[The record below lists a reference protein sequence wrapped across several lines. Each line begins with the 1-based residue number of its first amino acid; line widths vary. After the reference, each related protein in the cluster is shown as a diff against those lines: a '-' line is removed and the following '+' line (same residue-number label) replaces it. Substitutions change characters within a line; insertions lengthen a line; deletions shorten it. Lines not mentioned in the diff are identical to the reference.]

1 MSRFHPGIAL
11 SSVALA
17 LLIAFPI
24 DNSILIATAQTS
36 KTSSRSQSKVEVLYN
51 TNCARCHGPDGKG
64 DTPAGVTFNTPDLTD
79 PSWWRQNAS
88 ISSTKS
94 FRSIIT
100 NGKSGMPAFGKKL
113 TKSEI
118 NLLADR
124 MRRFRK

>member
-1 MSRFHPGIAL
+1 MNRFYFGLAL
-11 SSVALA
+11 GGAIFA
-17 LLIAFPI
+17 LLIAFLI
-24 DNSILIATAQTS
+24 DNNIETATAQTS

-64 DTPAGVTFNTPDLTD
+64 DTPAGETFNTPDLTD

-88 ISSTKS
+88 IASTKS

-100 NGKSGMPAFGKKL
+100 NGKAGMPAFGKKL

-118 NLLADR
+118 NLLASR
-124 MRRFRK
+124 MRKFRK